1 MSTPVR
7 HLTSLSYLHKT
18 EFPHKRFSISHSINI
33 GSNSKDIKFYPG
45 EQGVGTRKAF
55 PESAKQK
62 ERISIA
68 DDAPEVNTNCDGSK
82 ETEFLVASDINP
94 ATACHNP

>member
-7 HLTSLSYLHKT
+7 HLTSLSY
-18 EFPHKRFSISHSINI
+18 
-33 GSNSKDIKFYPG
+33 PG
-45 EQGVGTRKAF
+45 EHGVGTRKAF

-82 ETEFLVASDINP
+82 VTEFLVASVINP
-94 ATACHNP
+94 ATAYHIIQKTSLKNTYKSPNKTLQ